1 MQILRFYYPTR
12 LLLRADVMDCVF
24 SEAFLDLAQVDKN
37 IKLGKE
43 PSFNLVPV
51 IGSGQSSS
59 TDDLITCELLASK
72 L

>member
-12 LLLRADVMDCVF
+12 LLLSADVIDCVF
-24 SEAFLDLAQVDKN
+24 SEAFLDLAQVDKSM
-37 IKLGKE
+37 KLGKE
-43 PSFNLVPV
+43 ALFNLVPV

-59 TDDLITCELLASK
+59 ADDLITCELLASK